1 MAQNGPLP
9 GSPSSGGQSS
19 GGHVGIQT
27 LIGDA
32 LRETTDL
39 ARKEIALFRTEMS
52 ANMRTL
58 FVGLGLMVGAGVFA
72 IAALLLLTQS
82 LVKWLATIV
91 HSEALAA
98 LIVGVAMAL
107 IGVGLA
113 LWGRSTVSAST
124 LAPTR
129 TTRSVRED
137 ARLLSEKV
145 S

>member
-1 MAQNGPLP
+1 MQTGQN
-9 GSPSSGGQSS
+9 S
-19 GGHVGIQT
+19 IQG

-58 FVGLGLMVGAGVFA
+58 AMGIGLMVGAGVFA
-72 IAALLLLTQS
+72 IAAILLFTQA
-82 LVKWLATIV
+82 LVKWLATVV

-98 LIVGVAMAL
+98 LIVGGAMLL

-113 LWGRSTVSAST
+113 LWGRSTVSTST

-137 ARLLSEKV
+137 ARVLSERV
-145 S
+145 SG

>member
-1 MAQNGPLP
+1 MALSQDGRPEI
-9 GSPSSGGQSS
+9 GQPQ
-19 GGHVGIQT
+19 GNHVSIQT

-58 FVGLGLMVGAGVFA
+58 FMGLGLMVGAGVFA
-72 IAALLLLTQS
+72 IAAILLLTQA
-82 LVKWLATIV
+82 LVKWLATV
-91 HSEALAA
+91 VQSEALAA
-98 LIVGVAMAL
+98 LIVAVAMAL

-113 LWGRSTVSAST
+113 LWGRSTVSTST

>member
-1 MAQNGPLP
+1 MQTGQN
-9 GSPSSGGQSS
+9 S
-19 GGHVGIQT
+19 IQG

-58 FVGLGLMVGAGVFA
+58 AMGIGLMVGAGVFA
-72 IAALLLLTQS
+72 IAAILLFTQA
-82 LVKWLATIV
+82 LVKWLATV
-91 HSEALAA
+91 VQSEALAA
-98 LIVGVAMAL
+98 LIVGGAMLL

-113 LWGRSTVSAST
+113 LWGRSTVSTST

-137 ARLLSEKV
+137 ARVLSERV
-145 S
+145 SG